1 VPACEKGHAA
11 PLVHVLV
18 AQKWHAVAAAD
29 AGGAEA
35 GAGPADAADTALL
48 ARCSKRHSSPFAQW
62 PAAKKLQGAVARPAA
77 ASRRSGSLWRK
88 RHAVPLAQ
96 RPLRK

>member
-1 VPACEKGHAA
+1 MSIARPASPPPPPPPPPPAAEAEAAAEPACEKGHAA
-11 PLVHVLV
+11 PLLHVLV

-35 GAGPADAADTALL
+35 GAGPADAADAALL

-62 PAAKKLQGAVARPAA
+62 PAAK
-77 ASRRSGSLWRK
+77 
-88 RHAVPLAQ
+88 
-96 RPLRK
+96 